1 MTPLRRSVVGLLA
14 ALALVLAGCS
24 TVDGEVPT
32 TPFTPTSAAPE
43 SATAPAAPESTAA
56 TAPVAVPTDERASIV
71 RAVDGDT
78 LVALLEPDGA
88 DVRIR
93 LFAIDSPERGD
104 CGYREARAYVD
115 SQLPVGTAVVLVREP
130 GQPDRDRYGRLL
142 RYVRYAPPGGGPLR
156 DLSLAVVVAGWAEH
170 YDRYPVS
177 ASPAIVAAEELAR
190 VERRGQ
196 WAPVSAGGCA
206 SD

>member
-1 MTPLRRSVVGLLA
+1 MTPLRRSVAGLLA
-14 ALALVLAGCS
+14 AFALVLAGCS

-32 TPFTPTSAAPE
+32 TPFTPTSAV
-43 SATAPAAPESTAA
+43 PESTTSAA
-56 TAPVAVPTDERASIV
+56 PIAVPTDERANVV

-78 LVALLEPDGA
+78 LVLLLEPDGA
-88 DVRIR
+88 EVRVR
-93 LFAIDSPERGD
+93 PFAIDAPERGE
-104 CGYREARAYVD
+104 CGYQEARAYVD
-115 SQLPVGTAVVLVREP
+115 SQLPPGSVAVVLVGEV
-130 GQPDRDRYGRLL
+130 GQPNTDRYGRLL